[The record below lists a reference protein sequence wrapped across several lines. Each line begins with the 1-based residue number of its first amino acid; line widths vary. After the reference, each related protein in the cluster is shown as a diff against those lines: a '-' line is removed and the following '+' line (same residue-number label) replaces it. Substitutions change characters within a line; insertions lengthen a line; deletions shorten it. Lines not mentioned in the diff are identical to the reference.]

1 MLNLCSKQ
9 KIVMKNIVLKQ
20 RAERDDLA
28 SRPYYTRKHIQ
39 DIAPFL
45 ESSVPKLITGPR
57 RAGKSVYAMQILSD
71 KNYAYL
77 NFDDTLL
84 LGAFD
89 EDSVMQALAEV
100 YPGYEYLL
108 LDEVQN
114 LHSWDAWVAK
124 LYRRG
129 VNLVITGSN
138 ANLLSSEMA
147 TLLTGRYL
155 EIQILPFSMEET
167 LNYRGAPINAELPDE
182 RARLALEMDDYLKKG
197 GYPEIV
203 KNREIEQAYLSAMF
217 DSIILKDVAQR
228 HKIRKITE
236 LYDLADYLISN
247 YSNPLS
253 YNEIAKEL
261 SLGSVTTVKKFCG
274 YLAEPYLFFYLP
286 RYDNKLKE
294 MKKAPRKV
302 YVIDNGFIYTRS
314 FELSSNNGRQL
325 ENMVFIELLRRGFDL
340 KKSLFYYRTSN
351 DKEVDFVTRDG
362 RKVTSLIQVSYDI
375 SKTKTRERELDALV
389 KASEEL
395 KCDNLLLITWDQNE
409 EVNYKGKMISILS
422 VENGLTHN
430 KNTFLGNSVQD

>member
-1 MLNLCSKQ
+1 MR
-9 KIVMKNIVLKQ
+9 NIVLKQ

-28 SRPYYTRKHIQ
+28 SRPYHTRDQFQNVTPYLDANVI
-39 DIAPFL
+39 
-45 ESSVPKLITGPR
+45 KLITGPR
-57 RAGKSVYAMQILSD
+57 RAGKSVYALQILSG

-77 NFDDTLL
+77 NFDDTRL
-84 LGAFD
+84 LGAFN
-89 EDSVMQALAEV
+89 EDAVMQALAEV
-100 YPGYEYLL
+100 YPGYDYLL

-114 LHSWDAWVAK
+114 LDSWDAWVSK

-138 ANLLSSEMA
+138 ANLLSSEMS
-147 TLLTGRYL
+147 TLLTGRYV
-155 EIQILPFSMEET
+155 EIQILPFSMKET
-167 LNYRGAPINAELPDE
+167 LEYKEAPIDAELPDE
-182 RARLALEMDDYLKKG
+182 KAKLFIEMDDYLKKG

-203 KNREIEQAYLSAMF
+203 KNRDIEQAYLSALF

-253 YNEIAKEL
+253 YNEIADEL

-286 RYDNKLKE
+286 RYNNKLKE

-325 ENMVFIELLRRGFDL
+325 ENMVFIELLRRGYDL
-340 KKSLFYYRTSN
+340 EKSLFYYRTSN

-362 RKVTSLIQVSYDI
+362 RMVTSLIQVSYEI
-375 SKTKTRERELDALV
+375 SKAKTREREMDALV

-395 KCDNLLLITWDQNE
+395 KCENLLLITWDQE
-409 EVNYKGKMISILS
+409 DSVEYKGKHIRIVSL
-422 VENGLTHN
+422 VEWFAT
-430 KNTFLGNSVQD
+430 

>member
-1 MLNLCSKQ
+1 
-9 KIVMKNIVLKQ
+9 MKNIVIKQ

-28 SRPYYTRKHIQ
+28 SRPYYTRKHLQ
-39 DIAPFL
+39 DVAPYL
-45 ESSVPKLITGPR
+45 EADVIKLITGPR
-57 RAGKSVYAMQILSD
+57 RAGKSVYALQILSG

-77 NFDDTLL
+77 NFDDTQL
-84 LGAFD
+84 LGSFD
-89 EDSVMQALAEV
+89 EDAVMQALAEV

-114 LHSWDAWVAK
+114 LDSWDAWVSK

-138 ANLLSSEMA
+138 ANLLSSEMS
-147 TLLTGRYL
+147 TLLTGRYV
-155 EIQILPFSMEET
+155 EIQILPFSMEES
-167 LNYRGAPINAELPDE
+167 LKYREAPIDAELPE
-182 RARLALEMDDYLKKG
+182 EKAKLFIEMDDYLKKG

-203 KNREIEQAYLSAMF
+203 KNREIEQAYLTALF

-253 YNEIAKEL
+253 YNEIADEL
-261 SLGSVTTVKKFCG
+261 TLGSVTTVKRFCG
-274 YLAEPYLFFYLP
+274 FLAEPYLFFYLP
-286 RYDNKLKE
+286 RYNNKLKE

-325 ENMVFIELLRRGFDL
+325 ENMVFIELLRRGYDL

-375 SKTKTRERELDALV
+375 SKAKTRERELDALV
-389 KASEEL
+389 KASDEL
-395 KCDNLLLITWDQNE
+395 KCENLLLITRDLDD
-409 EVNYKGKMISILS
+409 ILS
-422 VENGLTHN
+422 YKN
-430 KNTFLGNSVQD
+430 KTIRILSIQKWALY

>member
-1 MLNLCSKQ
+1 
-9 KIVMKNIVLKQ
+9 MKNIVLKQ

-45 ESSVPKLITGPR
+45 KSSVPKLITGPR

-89 EDSVMQALAEV
+89 EGSVMQALAEV

-430 KNTFLGNSVQD
+430 KNTFFGNSVQD

>member
-1 MLNLCSKQ
+1 MR
-9 KIVMKNIVLKQ
+9 NIVLKQ

-28 SRPYYTRKHIQ
+28 SRPYHIREHIQ
-39 DIAPFL
+39 DVTPYLDANVI
-45 ESSVPKLITGPR
+45 KLITGPR
-57 RAGKSVYAMQILSD
+57 RAGKSVYALQILSG

-77 NFDDTLL
+77 NFDDTQL
-84 LGAFD
+84 LGAFN
-89 EDSVMQALAEV
+89 EDAVMQALAEV
-100 YPGYEYLL
+100 YPGYDYLL

-114 LHSWDAWVAK
+114 LDSWDAWVSK

-138 ANLLSSEMA
+138 ANLLSSEMS
-147 TLLTGRYL
+147 TLLTGRYV
-155 EIQILPFSMEET
+155 EIQILPFSMKET
-167 LNYRGAPINAELPDE
+167 LEYKEAPIDAELPDE
-182 RARLALEMDDYLKKG
+182 KAKLFIEMDDYLKKG

-203 KNREIEQAYLSAMF
+203 KNRDIEQAYLSALF

-253 YNEIAKEL
+253 YNEIADEL

-286 RYDNKLKE
+286 RYNNKLKE

-325 ENMVFIELLRRGFDL
+325 ENMVFIELLRRGYDL
-340 KKSLFYYRTSN
+340 EKSLFYYRTSN

-362 RKVTSLIQVSYDI
+362 RKVTSLIQVSYEI
-375 SKTKTRERELDALV
+375 SKAKTREREMDALV

-395 KCDNLLLITWDQNE
+395 KCENLLLITWDQE
-409 EVNYKGKMISILS
+409 DSVEYKGKHIRIVSL
-422 VENGLTHN
+422 VEWFAT
-430 KNTFLGNSVQD
+430 

>member
-1 MLNLCSKQ
+1 
-9 KIVMKNIVLKQ
+9 MKNIVLKQ

-28 SRPYYTRKHIQ
+28 SRPYYFRKHIQ
-39 DIAPFL
+39 DVAPYL
-45 ESSVPKLITGPR
+45 ETNVIKLITGPR

-100 YPGYEYLL
+100 YPGYEYRL

-138 ANLLSSEMA
+138 ANLLSSEMS
-147 TLLTGRYL
+147 TLLTGRYV

-167 LNYRGAPINAELPDE
+167 LRYRGAPINAELPDE
-182 RARLALEMDDYLKKG
+182 RAKLALEMGDYLKKG

-203 KNREIEQAYLSAMF
+203 KNREIEQAYLSALF

-253 YNEIAKEL
+253 YNEIAEEL

-325 ENMVFIELLRRGFDL
+325 ENMVLIELLRRGFDL

-395 KCDNLLLITWDQNE
+395 KCDNLLLLTWDKDE
-409 EVNYKGKMISILS
+409 FVTYKNKSVRIISMRNWHILY
-422 VENGLTHN
+422 
-430 KNTFLGNSVQD
+430 

>member
-1 MLNLCSKQ
+1 
-9 KIVMKNIVLKQ
+9 MKNIVIKQ

-28 SRPYYTRKHIQ
+28 SRPYYIRKHLQ
-39 DIAPFL
+39 DVAPYL
-45 ESSVPKLITGPR
+45 EADVIKLITGPR
-57 RAGKSVYAMQILSD
+57 RAGKSVYALQILSG

-77 NFDDTLL
+77 NFDDTQL
-84 LGAFD
+84 LGSFD
-89 EDSVMQALAEV
+89 EDAVMQALAEV

-114 LHSWDAWVAK
+114 LDSWDAWVSK

-138 ANLLSSEMA
+138 ANLLSSEMS
-147 TLLTGRYL
+147 TLLTGRYV
-155 EIQILPFSMEET
+155 EIQILPFSMEES
-167 LNYRGAPINAELPDE
+167 LKYREAPIDAELPEDK
-182 RARLALEMDDYLKKG
+182 AKLFIEMDDYLKKG

-203 KNREIEQAYLSAMF
+203 KNREIEQAYLTALF

-253 YNEIAKEL
+253 YNEIAGEL

-286 RYDNKLKE
+286 RYNNKLKE

-302 YVIDNGFIYTRS
+302 YIIDNGFIYTRS

-325 ENMVFIELLRRGFDL
+325 ENMVFIELLRRGYNL

-375 SKTKTRERELDALV
+375 SKAKTRERELDALV

-395 KCDNLLLITWDQNE
+395 KCDNLLIITWA
-409 EVNYKGKMISILS
+409 VNDRIEYREKSIRIVSAQHLNLCS
-422 VENGLTHN
+422 
-430 KNTFLGNSVQD
+430 FI

>member
-1 MLNLCSKQ
+1 
-9 KIVMKNIVLKQ
+9 MKNIVLKQ

-39 DIAPFL
+39 DVAPYL
-45 ESSVPKLITGPR
+45 EANVIKLITGPR
-57 RAGKSVYAMQILSD
+57 RAGKSVYALQILSG

-77 NFDDTLL
+77 NFDDTQL

-89 EDSVMQALAEV
+89 EDAVMQALAEV

-114 LHSWDAWVAK
+114 LDSWDAWVSK
-124 LYRRG
+124 LSRRG

-138 ANLLSSEMA
+138 ANLLSSEMS
-147 TLLTGRYL
+147 TFLTGRYV

-167 LNYRGAPINAELPDE
+167 LKYRAAPINAELPDE
-182 RARLALEMDDYLKKG
+182 KARLFIEMEDYLKKG

-203 KNREIEQAYLSAMF
+203 KNREIEQAYLTALF

-253 YNEIAKEL
+253 YNEIAEEL

-274 YLAEPYLFFYLP
+274 YLAEPFLFFYLP
-286 RYDNKLKE
+286 RYNNKLKE

-302 YVIDNGFIYTRS
+302 YVVDSGFIYTRS

-325 ENMVFIELLRRGFDL
+325 ENMVFIELLRRGYDL

-375 SKTKTRERELDALV
+375 SKAKTRERELDALV

-395 KCDNLLLITWDQNE
+395 KCDNLLLITWDYDDVIE
-409 EVNYKGKMISILS
+409 HKGNSIHVISIR
-422 VENGLTHN
+422 EF
-430 KNTFLGNSVQD
+430 FLKYIKC

>member
-1 MLNLCSKQ
+1 MR
-9 KIVMKNIVLKQ
+9 NIVLKQ

-28 SRPYYTRKHIQ
+28 SRPYHTRDQFQNVTPYLDAKVI
-39 DIAPFL
+39 
-45 ESSVPKLITGPR
+45 KLITGPR
-57 RAGKSVYAMQILSD
+57 RAGKSVYALQILSG

-77 NFDDTLL
+77 NFDDTQL
-84 LGAFD
+84 LGAFN
-89 EDSVMQALAEV
+89 EDAVMQALAEV
-100 YPGYEYLL
+100 YPGYDYLL

-114 LHSWDAWVAK
+114 LDSWDAWVSK

-138 ANLLSSEMA
+138 ANLLSSEMS
-147 TLLTGRYL
+147 TLLTGRYV
-155 EIQILPFSMEET
+155 EIQILPFSMKET
-167 LNYRGAPINAELPDE
+167 LEYKEAPINAELPDE
-182 RARLALEMDDYLKKG
+182 KAKLFIEMDDYLKKG

-203 KNREIEQAYLSAMF
+203 KNRDIEQAYLSALF

-253 YNEIAKEL
+253 YNEIADEL

-286 RYDNKLKE
+286 RYNNKLKE

-325 ENMVFIELLRRGFDL
+325 ENMVFIELLRRGYDL
-340 KKSLFYYRTSN
+340 EKSLFYYRTSN

-362 RKVTSLIQVSYDI
+362 RKVTSLIQVSYEI
-375 SKTKTRERELDALV
+375 SKAKTREREMDALV

-395 KCDNLLLITWDQNE
+395 KCENLLLITWDQE
-409 EVNYKGKMISILS
+409 DSVEYKGKHIRIVSL
-422 VENGLTHN
+422 VEWFAT
-430 KNTFLGNSVQD
+430 

>member
-1 MLNLCSKQ
+1 MR
-9 KIVMKNIVLKQ
+9 NIVLKQ

-28 SRPYYTRKHIQ
+28 SRPYHTREYIQ
-39 DIAPFL
+39 DVSPYLDANVI
-45 ESSVPKLITGPR
+45 KLITGPR
-57 RAGKSVYAMQILSD
+57 RAGKSVYALQILSG

-77 NFDDTLL
+77 NFDDTQL
-84 LGAFD
+84 LGAFN
-89 EDSVMQALAEV
+89 EDAVMQALAEV
-100 YPGYEYLL
+100 YPGYDYLL

-114 LHSWDAWVAK
+114 LDSWDAWVSK

-138 ANLLSSEMA
+138 ANLLSSEMS
-147 TLLTGRYL
+147 TLLTGRYV
-155 EIQILPFSMEET
+155 EIQILPFSMKET
-167 LNYRGAPINAELPDE
+167 LEYKEAPIDAELPDE
-182 RARLALEMDDYLKKG
+182 KAKLFIEMDDYLKKG

-203 KNREIEQAYLSAMF
+203 KNRDIEQAYLSALF

-253 YNEIAKEL
+253 YNEIADEL

-286 RYDNKLKE
+286 RYNNKLKE

-325 ENMVFIELLRRGFDL
+325 ENMVFIELLRRGYDL
-340 KKSLFYYRTSN
+340 EKSLFYYRTSN

-362 RKVTSLIQVSYDI
+362 RKVTSLIQVSYEI
-375 SKTKTRERELDALV
+375 SKAKTREREMDALV

-395 KCDNLLLITWDQNE
+395 KCENLWLITWDQE
-409 EVNYKGKMISILS
+409 DSVEYKGKHIRIVSL
-422 VENGLTHN
+422 VEWFAT
-430 KNTFLGNSVQD
+430 

>member
-1 MLNLCSKQ
+1 
-9 KIVMKNIVLKQ
+9 MKNIVLKQ

-89 EDSVMQALAEV
+89 EGSVMQALAEV

-155 EIQILPFSMEET
+155 EIKILPFSMEET

-395 KCDNLLLITWDQNE
+395 NCDNLLLITWDQNE

-430 KNTFLGNSVQD
+430 KNTFFWNSVQD

>member
-1 MLNLCSKQ
+1 
-9 KIVMKNIVLKQ
+9 MKNIVLKQ

-57 RAGKSVYAMQILSD
+57 RAGKSVYAMQQILSD

-89 EDSVMQALAEV
+89 EGSVMQALAEV

-155 EIQILPFSMEET
+155 EIKILPFSMEET

-217 DSIILKDVAQR
+217 DSIILKEVAQR

-430 KNTFLGNSVQD
+430 KNTFFGNSVQD

>member
-1 MLNLCSKQ
+1 
-9 KIVMKNIVLKQ
+9 V
-20 RAERDDLA
+20 A
-28 SRPYYTRKHIQ
+28 PYLDANVI
-39 DIAPFL
+39 
-45 ESSVPKLITGPR
+45 KLITGPR
-57 RAGKSVYAMQILSD
+57 RAGKSVYALQILSG

-77 NFDDTLL
+77 NFDDTQL
-84 LGAFD
+84 LGAFN
-89 EDSVMQALAEV
+89 EDAVMQALAEV
-100 YPGYEYLL
+100 YPGYDYLL

-114 LHSWDAWVAK
+114 LDSWDAWVSK

-138 ANLLSSEMA
+138 ANLLSSEMS
-147 TLLTGRYL
+147 TLLTGRYV
-155 EIQILPFSMEET
+155 EIQILPFSMKET
-167 LNYRGAPINAELPDE
+167 LEYKEAPIDAELPDE
-182 RARLALEMDDYLKKG
+182 KAKLFIEMDDYLKKG

-203 KNREIEQAYLSAMF
+203 KNRDIEQAYLSALF

-253 YNEIAKEL
+253 YNEIADEL

-286 RYDNKLKE
+286 RYNNKLKE

-325 ENMVFIELLRRGFDL
+325 ENMVFIELLRRGYDL
-340 KKSLFYYRTSN
+340 EKSLFYYRTTN

-362 RKVTSLIQVSYDI
+362 RKVTSLIQVSYEI
-375 SKTKTRERELDALV
+375 SKAKTREREMDALV

-395 KCDNLLLITWDQNE
+395 KCENLLLITWDQE
-409 EVNYKGKMISILS
+409 DSVEYKGKHIRIVSL
-422 VENGLTHN
+422 VEWFAT
-430 KNTFLGNSVQD
+430 

>member
-1 MLNLCSKQ
+1 
-9 KIVMKNIVLKQ
+9 MKNIVFKQ

-39 DIAPFL
+39 DIAPYL
-45 ESSVPKLITGPR
+45 ESNVIKLITGPR
-57 RAGKSVYAMQILSD
+57 RAGKSVYALQILSG

-77 NFDDTLL
+77 NFDDTQL
-84 LGAFD
+84 LGSFN
-89 EDSVMQALAEV
+89 EDAVMQALAEV

-114 LHSWDAWVAK
+114 LDSWDAWVSK
-124 LYRRG
+124 LSRRG

-138 ANLLSSEMA
+138 ANLLSSEMS
-147 TLLTGRYL
+147 TFLTGRYV

-167 LNYRGAPINAELPDE
+167 LKYRAVPINAELPDE
-182 RARLALEMDDYLKKG
+182 KAKLFIEMADYLKKG

-203 KNREIEQAYLSAMF
+203 KNREIEQAYLTALF
-217 DSIILKDVAQR
+217 DSIISKDVAQR

-253 YNEIAKEL
+253 YNEIADEL
-261 SLGSVTTVKKFCG
+261 SFGSVTTVKKFCG
-274 YLAEPYLFFYLP
+274 YLAEPYIFFYLP
-286 RYDNKLKE
+286 RYNNKLKE

-325 ENMVFIELLRRGFDL
+325 ENMVFIELLRRGYDL

-395 KCDNLLLITWDQNE
+395 KCDNLLLITWDRE
-409 EVNYKGKMISILS
+409 EIVTYHEKRIRLLS
-422 VENGLTHN
+422 ASEW
-430 KNTFLGNSVQD
+430 FNSFCV

>member
-1 MLNLCSKQ
+1 
-9 KIVMKNIVLKQ
+9 MKKIVLKQ

-39 DIAPFL
+39 DVTSFL
-45 ESSVPKLITGPR
+45 KANVIKLITGPR
-57 RAGKSVYAMQILSD
+57 RAGKSVYALQILSG

-77 NFDDTLL
+77 NFDDTQL
-84 LGAFD
+84 LGAFN
-89 EDSVMQALAEV
+89 EDAVMQALAEV

-114 LHSWDAWVAK
+114 LNGWDAWVSK

-138 ANLLSSEMA
+138 ANLLSSEMS
-147 TLLTGRYL
+147 TLLTGRYV

-167 LNYRGAPINAELPDE
+167 LEYREAPINAELPDE
-182 RARLALEMDDYLKKG
+182 KAKLFLEMDDYLKKG

-203 KNREIEQAYLSAMF
+203 KNRDIEQAYLSALF

-247 YSNPLS
+247 YSNTLS
-253 YNEIAKEL
+253 YNEIAEEL

-286 RYDNKLKE
+286 RYNNKLKE

-314 FELSSNNGRQL
+314 FELSSNDGRQL
-325 ENMVFIELLRRGFDL
+325 ENMVFIELLRRGYDL
-340 KKSLFYYRTSN
+340 EKSLFYYRTSN
-351 DKEVDFVTRDG
+351 DKEVDFVIRNG

-395 KCDNLLLITWDQNE
+395 KCDNLLIITWDQE
-409 EVNYKGKMISILS
+409 DSVEYKGKHIRIVSLL
-422 VENGLTHN
+422 EWFA
-430 KNTFLGNSVQD
+430 K

>member
-1 MLNLCSKQ
+1 
-9 KIVMKNIVLKQ
+9 MKNIVLKQ

-89 EDSVMQALAEV
+89 EGSVMQALAEV

-155 EIQILPFSMEET
+155 EIKILPFSMEEN

-430 KNTFLGNSVQD
+430 KNTFFGNSVQD

>member
-1 MLNLCSKQ
+1 
-9 KIVMKNIVLKQ
+9 MKNIVLKQ

-39 DIAPFL
+39 DVAPYL
-45 ESSVPKLITGPR
+45 EANVIKLITGPR
-57 RAGKSVYAMQILSD
+57 RAGKSVYALQILSG

-77 NFDDTLL
+77 NFDDTQL
-84 LGAFD
+84 LGAFN
-89 EDSVMQALAEV
+89 EDAVMQALAEV

-114 LHSWDAWVAK
+114 LDSWDAWVSK

-129 VNLVITGSN
+129 LNLVITGSN
-138 ANLLSSEMA
+138 ANLLSSEMS
-147 TLLTGRYL
+147 TLLTGRYV

-167 LNYRGAPINAELPDE
+167 LKYRESPVNAELPDE
-182 RARLALEMDDYLKKG
+182 KAKLFIEMDDYLKKG

-203 KNREIEQAYLSAMF
+203 KNREIEQAYLTALF

-253 YNEIAKEL
+253 YNEIAEEL
-261 SLGSVTTVKKFCG
+261 SIGSATTVKKFCG
-274 YLAEPYLFFYLP
+274 YLAEPFLFFFLP
-286 RYDNKLKE
+286 RYNNKLKE

-302 YVIDNGFIYTRS
+302 YVVDNGFIYTRS

-325 ENMVFIELLRRGFDL
+325 ENMVFIELLRRGYDL

-351 DKEVDFVTRDG
+351 EKEVDFVTRDG

-375 SKTKTRERELDALV
+375 SKAKTRERELDALV

-395 KCDNLLLITWDQNE
+395 KCDNLLLLTWDKDE
-409 EVNYKGKMISILS
+409 FVTYKNKS
-422 VENGLTHN
+422 VHIVSMRNWHTI
-430 KNTFLGNSVQD
+430 

>member
-1 MLNLCSKQ
+1 
-9 KIVMKNIVLKQ
+9 MKSIVLKQ

-39 DIAPFL
+39 DVAPYL
-45 ESSVPKLITGPR
+45 EANVIKLITGPR
-57 RAGKSVYAMQILSD
+57 RAGKSVYALQILSG

-77 NFDDTLL
+77 NFDDTQL
-84 LGAFD
+84 LGAFN
-89 EDSVMQALAEV
+89 EDAVMQALAEV

-108 LDEVQN
+108 LDEIQN
-114 LHSWDAWVAK
+114 LDSWDAWVSK

-138 ANLLSSEMA
+138 ANLLSSEMS
-147 TLLTGRYL
+147 TLLTGRYV

-167 LNYRGAPINAELPDE
+167 LKYREVPVNAELPDE
-182 RARLALEMDDYLKKG
+182 KAKLFIEMDDYLKKG

-203 KNREIEQAYLSAMF
+203 KNREIEQAYLTALF

-253 YNEIAKEL
+253 YNEIAEEL

-286 RYDNKLKE
+286 RFNNKLKE

-302 YVIDNGFIYTRS
+302 YVVDNGLIYTRS

-325 ENMVFIELLRRGFDL
+325 ENMVFIELLRRGYDL

-351 DKEVDFVTRDG
+351 DKEVDFVIRDG
-362 RKVTSLIQVSYDI
+362 RKVTSLVQVSYDI

-395 KCDNLLLITWDQNE
+395 KCDNLMLITWNHDGPVE
-409 EVNYKGKMISILS
+409 YKGKSIRIISMDKWFI
-422 VENGLTHN
+422 E
-430 KNTFLGNSVQD
+430 

>member
-1 MLNLCSKQ
+1 
-9 KIVMKNIVLKQ
+9 MKNIILKQ

-28 SRPYYTRKHIQ
+28 SRPYYTRRHIQ
-39 DIAPFL
+39 NVAPYL
-45 ESSVPKLITGPR
+45 EANVIKLITGPR
-57 RAGKSVYAMQILSD
+57 RAGKSVYALQILSG

-77 NFDDTLL
+77 NFDDTQL
-84 LGAFD
+84 LGSFNVDA
-89 EDSVMQALAEV
+89 VMQALAEV

-114 LHSWDAWVAK
+114 LDSWDAWVSK

-138 ANLLSSEMA
+138 ANLLSSEMS

-167 LNYRGAPINAELPDE
+167 LKYREAPINAELPDE
-182 RARLALEMDDYLKKG
+182 KAKLYMEMEDYLKKG

-203 KNREIEQAYLSAMF
+203 KNREIEQAYLTALF

-253 YNEIAKEL
+253 YNEIAEEL

-274 YLAEPYLFFYLP
+274 FLAEPYLFFYLP
-286 RYDNKLKE
+286 RYNNKLKE

-302 YVIDNGFIYTRS
+302 YVVDNGFIYTRS

-325 ENMVFIELLRRGFDL
+325 ENMVFIELLRRGYDL

-351 DKEVDFVTRDG
+351 DKEVDFVTKDG

-375 SKTKTRERELDALV
+375 SKTKTREREFDALV

-395 KCDNLLLITWDQNE
+395 KCDNLLLITWDQDDIL
-409 EVNYKGKMISILS
+409 NYKGHLVRVISAKKWFT
-422 VENGLTHN
+422 N
-430 KNTFLGNSVQD
+430 FA

>member
-1 MLNLCSKQ
+1 
-9 KIVMKNIVLKQ
+9 MKSIVLKQ

-28 SRPYYTRKHIQ
+28 SRPYCTRKHIL
-39 DIAPFL
+39 DVAPYL
-45 ESSVPKLITGPR
+45 EANVIKLITGPR
-57 RAGKSVYAMQILSD
+57 RAGKSVYALQILSG

-77 NFDDTLL
+77 NFDDTKL
-84 LGAFD
+84 LGAFN
-89 EDSVMQALAEV
+89 EDAVMQALAEV

-108 LDEVQN
+108 LDEIQN
-114 LHSWDAWVAK
+114 LDSWDAWVSK

-138 ANLLSSEMA
+138 ANLLSSEMS
-147 TLLTGRYL
+147 TLLTGRYV

-167 LNYRGAPINAELPDE
+167 LKYREVPVNAELPDE
-182 RARLALEMDDYLKKG
+182 KAKLFIEMDDYLKKG

-203 KNREIEQAYLSAMF
+203 KNREIEQAYLTALF

-253 YNEIAKEL
+253 YNEIAEEL
-261 SLGSVTTVKKFCG
+261 SLGSVTTVKKFCE

-286 RYDNKLKE
+286 RFNNKLKE

-302 YVIDNGFIYTRS
+302 YVVDNGLIYTRS

-325 ENMVFIELLRRGFDL
+325 ENMVFIELLRRGYDL

-351 DKEVDFVTRDG
+351 DKEVDFVIRDG
-362 RKVTSLIQVSYDI
+362 RKVASLVQVSYDI

-395 KCDNLLLITWDQNE
+395 KCDNLMLISWNHD
-409 EVNYKGKMISILS
+409 GS
-422 VENGLTHN
+422 VEYRG
-430 KNTFLGNSVQD
+430 KSIRIISMDKWFIE

>member
-1 MLNLCSKQ
+1 
-9 KIVMKNIVLKQ
+9 MKNIVLKQ

-89 EDSVMQALAEV
+89 EGSVMQALAEV

-430 KNTFLGNSVQD
+430 KNTFFGNSVQD

>member
-1 MLNLCSKQ
+1 
-9 KIVMKNIVLKQ
+9 MKNVVLKQ

-39 DIAPFL
+39 DVSPYLDENVIN
-45 ESSVPKLITGPR
+45 LITGPR
-57 RAGKSVYAMQILSD
+57 REGKSVYALQILSG
-71 KNYAYL
+71 KNFAYL
-77 NFDDTLL
+77 NFDDTQL
-84 LGAFD
+84 LGSFN
-89 EDSVMQALAEV
+89 EDSVMQALSEV
-100 YPGYEYLL
+100 YPEYEYML

-114 LHSWDAWVAK
+114 LDSWDAWVSK

-129 VNLVITGSN
+129 VNLIITGSN
-138 ANLLSSEMA
+138 ANLLSSEMS
-147 TLLTGRYL
+147 TLLTGRYV

-167 LNYRGAPINAELPDE
+167 LRYRHAPIEAVLPDE
-182 RARLALEMDDYLKKG
+182 KARLSLEMEEYLKKG
-197 GYPEIV
+197 GFPEIV
-203 KNREIEQAYLSAMF
+203 KNREIEQAYLSALF
-217 DSIILKDVAQR
+217 DSIILKDIAQR

-253 YNEIAKEL
+253 YNEIAEEL
-261 SLGSVTTVKKFCG
+261 SLGSVTTVKKFCE

-286 RYDNKLKE
+286 RYNNKLKE

-325 ENMVFIELLRRGFDL
+325 ENMVFIELLRRGYDL
-340 KKSLFYYRTSN
+340 EKSFFYYRTSN
-351 DKEVDFVTRDG
+351 DKEVDFVTREG

-395 KCDNLLLITWDQNE
+395 KCDNLSLITWNHDELLNH
-409 EVNYKGKMISILS
+409 KGKMIRILS
-422 VENGLTHN
+422 VKEWI
-430 KNTFLGNSVQD
+430 NS

>member
-1 MLNLCSKQ
+1 
-9 KIVMKNIVLKQ
+9 MKNIVLKQ
-20 RAERDDLA
+20 RAERDGLA

-39 DIAPFL
+39 DVTPYL
-45 ESSVPKLITGPR
+45 EANVIKLITGPR
-57 RAGKSVYAMQILSD
+57 RAGKSVYALQILSG

-77 NFDDTLL
+77 NFDDTQL

-89 EDSVMQALAEV
+89 EDAVMQALAEV
-100 YPGYEYLL
+100 YPSYEFLL

-114 LHSWDAWVAK
+114 LESWDAWVSK

-129 VNLVITGSN
+129 VNMVITGSN
-138 ANLLSSEMA
+138 ANLLSSEMS
-147 TLLTGRYL
+147 TLLTGRYV
-155 EIQILPFSMEET
+155 EIHLLPFSMEET
-167 LNYRGAPINAELPDE
+167 LKYREAPVHAELPE
-182 RARLALEMDDYLKKG
+182 EKAKLALEMDDYLKKG

-203 KNREIEQAYLSAMF
+203 KNREIEQAYLSTLF

-253 YNEIAKEL
+253 YNEIAEDL

-286 RYDNKLKE
+286 RYNNKLKE

-325 ENMVFIELLRRGFDL
+325 ENMVFIELLRRGYDL

-375 SKTKTRERELDALV
+375 SKAKTREREFDALI

-395 KCDNLLLITWDQNE
+395 KCDNLLLITWNQDD
-409 EVNYKGKMISILS
+409 ILS
-422 VENGLTHN
+422 YENKSIKVLSIQNWVYPG
-430 KNTFLGNSVQD
+430 

>member
-1 MLNLCSKQ
+1 
-9 KIVMKNIVLKQ
+9 MKNIVLKQ

-28 SRPYYTRKHIQ
+28 SRPYYFRKHIQ
-39 DIAPFL
+39 DVAPYL
-45 ESSVPKLITGPR
+45 ETNVIKLITGPR
-57 RAGKSVYAMQILSD
+57 RAGKSVYALQILSG

-77 NFDDTLL
+77 NFDDTQL
-84 LGAFD
+84 LGTFN

-114 LHSWDAWVAK
+114 LESWDAWVSK

-138 ANLLSSEMA
+138 ANLLSSEMS
-147 TLLTGRYL
+147 TLLTGRYV

-167 LNYRGAPINAELPDE
+167 LKYRWAPVNAELPDE
-182 RARLALEMDDYLKKG
+182 RAKLALEMGDYLKKG

-203 KNREIEQAYLSAMF
+203 KNREIEQAYLSALF
-217 DSIILKDVAQR
+217 DSIVLKDVAQR

-253 YNEIAKEL
+253 YNEIAEEL

-325 ENMVFIELLRRGFDL
+325 ENIVFIELLRRGFDL

-351 DKEVDFVTRDG
+351 DKEVDFVARDG

-395 KCDNLLLITWDQNE
+395 KCDNLLLITWDKE
-409 EVNYKGKMISILS
+409 DSVDYKGKVIRIEPVYKWLS
-422 VENGLTHN
+422 E
-430 KNTFLGNSVQD
+430 

>member
-1 MLNLCSKQ
+1 
-9 KIVMKNIVLKQ
+9 MKNIVLKQ

-89 EDSVMQALAEV
+89 EGSVMQALAEV

-155 EIQILPFSMEET
+155 EIKILPFSMEET

-294 MKKAPRKV
+294 MKNAPRKV

-351 DKEVDFVTRDG
+351 DKEVDFVARDG

>member
-1 MLNLCSKQ
+1 
-9 KIVMKNIVLKQ
+9 MKNIVLKQ

-39 DIAPFL
+39 DVAPYL
-45 ESSVPKLITGPR
+45 EANVIKLITGPR
-57 RAGKSVYAMQILSD
+57 RAGKSVYALQILSG

-77 NFDDTLL
+77 NFDDTQL

-89 EDSVMQALAEV
+89 EDAVMQALAEV

-114 LHSWDAWVAK
+114 LDSWDAWVSK
-124 LYRRG
+124 LSRRG

-138 ANLLSSEMA
+138 ANLLSSEMS
-147 TLLTGRYL
+147 TFLTGRYV

-167 LNYRGAPINAELPDE
+167 LKYREAPIKAELPDE
-182 RARLALEMDDYLKKG
+182 KAELYIEMEDYLKKG

-203 KNREIEQAYLSAMF
+203 KNREIEQAYLTALF

-253 YNEIAKEL
+253 YNEIADEL

-286 RYDNKLKE
+286 RYNNKLKE

-325 ENMVFIELLRRGFDL
+325 ENMVFIELLRRGYDL

-375 SKTKTRERELDALV
+375 SKIKTRERELDALL

-395 KCDNLLLITWDQNE
+395 KCDNLLLITWDQE
-409 EVNYKGKMISILS
+409 DSVEYKGKHIQIVSLLEWFANS
-422 VENGLTHN
+422 VEFQCG
-430 KNTFLGNSVQD
+430 FGI

>member
-1 MLNLCSKQ
+1 
-9 KIVMKNIVLKQ
+9 MKNIVLKQ

-28 SRPYYTRKHIQ
+28 SRPYYFRKHIQ
-39 DIAPFL
+39 DVAPYL
-45 ESSVPKLITGPR
+45 ETNVIKLITGPR
-57 RAGKSVYAMQILSD
+57 RAGKSVYALQILSG

-77 NFDDTLL
+77 NFDDTQL
-84 LGAFD
+84 LGAFN

-114 LHSWDAWVAK
+114 LDSWDAWVSK

-138 ANLLSSEMA
+138 ANLLSNEMS
-147 TLLTGRYL
+147 TLLTGRYV

-167 LNYRGAPINAELPDE
+167 LKYREVPVNAELPDE
-182 RARLALEMDDYLKKG
+182 KAKLFIEMDDYLKKG
-197 GYPEIV
+197 GYPEVV
-203 KNREIEQAYLSAMF
+203 KNREIEQAYLTTLF
-217 DSIILKDVAQR
+217 DSIILKDVARR

-253 YNEIAKEL
+253 YNEIAEEL

-286 RYDNKLKE
+286 RFNNKLKE

-302 YVIDNGFIYTRS
+302 YVVDNGLIYTRS

-325 ENMVFIELLRRGFDL
+325 ENMVFIELLRRGYDL

-351 DKEVDFVTRDG
+351 DKEVDFVIRDG

-395 KCDNLLLITWDQNE
+395 KCDNLMLITWNHDGPVE
-409 EVNYKGKMISILS
+409 YKGKSIRIISMDKWFI
-422 VENGLTHN
+422 E
-430 KNTFLGNSVQD
+430 

>member
-1 MLNLCSKQ
+1 MR
-9 KIVMKNIVLKQ
+9 NIVLKQ

-28 SRPYYTRKHIQ
+28 SRPYHTRDQFQNVTPYLDANVI
-39 DIAPFL
+39 
-45 ESSVPKLITGPR
+45 KLITGPR
-57 RAGKSVYAMQILSD
+57 RAGKSVYALQILSG

-77 NFDDTLL
+77 NFDDTQL
-84 LGAFD
+84 LGAFN
-89 EDSVMQALAEV
+89 EDAVMQALAEV
-100 YPGYEYLL
+100 YPGYDYLL

-114 LHSWDAWVAK
+114 LDSWDAWVSK

-138 ANLLSSEMA
+138 ANLLSSEMS
-147 TLLTGRYL
+147 TLLTGRYV
-155 EIQILPFSMEET
+155 EIQILPFSMKET
-167 LNYRGAPINAELPDE
+167 LEYKEAPINAELPDE
-182 RARLALEMDDYLKKG
+182 KAKLFIEMDDYLKKG

-203 KNREIEQAYLSAMF
+203 KNRDIEQAYLSALF

-253 YNEIAKEL
+253 YNEIADEL

-286 RYDNKLKE
+286 RYNNKLKE

-325 ENMVFIELLRRGFDL
+325 ENMVFIELLRRGYDL
-340 KKSLFYYRTSN
+340 EKSLFYYRTSN

-362 RKVTSLIQVSYDI
+362 RKVTSLIQVSYEI
-375 SKTKTRERELDALV
+375 SKAKTREREMDALV

-395 KCDNLLLITWDQNE
+395 KCENLLLITWDQE
-409 EVNYKGKMISILS
+409 DSVEYKGKHIRIVSL
-422 VENGLTHN
+422 VEWFAT
-430 KNTFLGNSVQD
+430 

>member
-1 MLNLCSKQ
+1 
-9 KIVMKNIVLKQ
+9 
-20 RAERDDLA
+20 
-28 SRPYYTRKHIQ
+28 
-39 DIAPFL
+39 
-45 ESSVPKLITGPR
+45 
-57 RAGKSVYAMQILSD
+57 
-71 KNYAYL
+71 
-77 NFDDTLL
+77 
-84 LGAFD
+84 
-89 EDSVMQALAEV
+89 
-100 YPGYEYLL
+100 
-108 LDEVQN
+108 
-114 LHSWDAWVAK
+114 
-124 LYRRG
+124 
-129 VNLVITGSN
+129 
-138 ANLLSSEMA
+138 
-147 TLLTGRYL
+147 
-155 EIQILPFSMEET
+155 MEET
-167 LNYRGAPINAELPDE
+167 LKYRGAPVNAELPDE
-182 RARLALEMDDYLKKG
+182 RAKLALEMGDYLKKG

-203 KNREIEQAYLSAMF
+203 KNREIEQAYLSALF

-253 YNEIAKEL
+253 YNEIAEEL

-395 KCDNLLLITWDQNE
+395 KCEDLTLITWDE
-409 EVNYKGKMISILS
+409 DASVEYKGNSIQIVSISKWFT
-422 VENGLTHN
+422 V
-430 KNTFLGNSVQD
+430 

>member
-1 MLNLCSKQ
+1 
-9 KIVMKNIVLKQ
+9 MKNIVIKQ

-28 SRPYYTRKHIQ
+28 SRPYYTRKHLQ
-39 DIAPFL
+39 DVAPYL
-45 ESSVPKLITGPR
+45 EADVIKLITGPR
-57 RAGKSVYAMQILSD
+57 RAGKSVYALQILSG

-77 NFDDTLL
+77 NFDDTQL
-84 LGAFD
+84 LGSFD
-89 EDSVMQALAEV
+89 EDAVMQALAEV

-114 LHSWDAWVAK
+114 LDSWDAWVSK

-138 ANLLSSEMA
+138 ANLRSSEMS
-147 TLLTGRYL
+147 TLLTGRYV
-155 EIQILPFSMEET
+155 EIQILPFSMEES
-167 LNYRGAPINAELPDE
+167 LKYREAPIDAELPE
-182 RARLALEMDDYLKKG
+182 EKAKLFIEMDDYLKKG

-203 KNREIEQAYLSAMF
+203 KNREIEQAYLTALF

-253 YNEIAKEL
+253 YNEIADEL
-261 SLGSVTTVKKFCG
+261 TLGSVTTVKRFCG
-274 YLAEPYLFFYLP
+274 FLAEPYLFFYLP
-286 RYDNKLKE
+286 RYNNKLKE

-325 ENMVFIELLRRGFDL
+325 ENMVFIELLRRGYDL

-375 SKTKTRERELDALV
+375 SKAKTRERELDALV
-389 KASEEL
+389 KASDEL
-395 KCDNLLLITWDQNE
+395 KCEDLLLITRDLDD
-409 EVNYKGKMISILS
+409 ILS
-422 VENGLTHN
+422 YKN
-430 KNTFLGNSVQD
+430 KTIRVLSIQKWALY

>member
-1 MLNLCSKQ
+1 
-9 KIVMKNIVLKQ
+9 MKNIVLKQ

-28 SRPYYTRKHIQ
+28 SRPYYFRKHIQ
-39 DIAPFL
+39 DVAPYL
-45 ESSVPKLITGPR
+45 ETNVIKLITGPR
-57 RAGKSVYAMQILSD
+57 RAGKSVYALQILSG

-77 NFDDTLL
+77 NFDDTQL
-84 LGAFD
+84 LGAFI

-100 YPGYEYLL
+100 YPSYEYLL

-114 LHSWDAWVAK
+114 LESWDAWVSK

-138 ANLLSSEMA
+138 ANLLSSEMS
-147 TLLTGRYL
+147 TLLTGRYV
-155 EIQILPFSMEET
+155 EIQILPFSMVET
-167 LNYRGAPINAELPDE
+167 LKYRGAPINAEMPDE
-182 RARLALEMDDYLKKG
+182 KAKLALEMDEYLKKG

-203 KNREIEQAYLSAMF
+203 KNREIEQAYLSALF

-228 HKIRKITE
+228 HKIRKTTE

-253 YNEIAKEL
+253 YNEIAEEL

-286 RYDNKLKE
+286 RYNNKLKE

-302 YVIDNGFIYTRS
+302 YIIDNGFIYTRS
-314 FELSSNNGRQL
+314 FELSGNNGRQL
-325 ENMVFIELLRRGFDL
+325 ENMVFIELLRRGYDL
-340 KKSLFYYRTSN
+340 YKSLFYYRTSN

-375 SKTKTRERELDALV
+375 SKNRTRERELDALV

-395 KCDNLLLITWDQNE
+395 KCDNLLLITWEQDD
-409 EVNYKGKMISILS
+409 ILS
-422 VENGLTHN
+422 YKN
-430 KNTFLGNSVQD
+430 KTIKVLSTQKWVSY

>member
-1 MLNLCSKQ
+1 MR
-9 KIVMKNIVLKQ
+9 NIVLKQ

-28 SRPYYTRKHIQ
+28 SRPYHTRDQFQNVTPYLDANVI
-39 DIAPFL
+39 
-45 ESSVPKLITGPR
+45 KLITGPR
-57 RAGKSVYAMQILSD
+57 RAGKSVYALQILSG

-77 NFDDTLL
+77 NFDDTQL
-84 LGAFD
+84 LGAFN
-89 EDSVMQALAEV
+89 EDAVMQALAEV
-100 YPGYEYLL
+100 YPGYDYLL

-114 LHSWDAWVAK
+114 LDSWDAWVSK

-138 ANLLSSEMA
+138 ANLLSSEMS
-147 TLLTGRYL
+147 TLLTGRYV
-155 EIQILPFSMEET
+155 EIQILPFSMKET
-167 LNYRGAPINAELPDE
+167 LEYKEAPIDAELPDE
-182 RARLALEMDDYLKKG
+182 KAKLFIEMDDYLKKG

-203 KNREIEQAYLSAMF
+203 KNRDIEQAYLSALF

-253 YNEIAKEL
+253 YNEIADEL

-286 RYDNKLKE
+286 RYNNKLKE

-325 ENMVFIELLRRGFDL
+325 ENMVFIELLRRGYDL
-340 KKSLFYYRTSN
+340 EKSLFYYRTSN

-362 RKVTSLIQVSYDI
+362 RKVTSLIQVSYNI
-375 SKTKTRERELDALV
+375 SKAKTREREMDALV

-395 KCDNLLLITWDQNE
+395 KCDNLLLITWDQKDSVE
-409 EVNYKGKMISILS
+409 YKGKHIRIVSL
-422 VENGLTHN
+422 VEWFAT
-430 KNTFLGNSVQD
+430 

>member
-1 MLNLCSKQ
+1 MR
-9 KIVMKNIVLKQ
+9 NIVLKQ

-28 SRPYYTRKHIQ
+28 SRPYHTRDQFQNVTPYLDANVI
-39 DIAPFL
+39 
-45 ESSVPKLITGPR
+45 KLITGPR
-57 RAGKSVYAMQILSD
+57 RAGKSVYALQILSG

-77 NFDDTLL
+77 NFDDTRL
-84 LGAFD
+84 LGAFN
-89 EDSVMQALAEV
+89 EDAVMQALAEV
-100 YPGYEYLL
+100 YPGYDYLL

-114 LHSWDAWVAK
+114 LDSWDAWVSK

-138 ANLLSSEMA
+138 ANLLSSEMS
-147 TLLTGRYL
+147 TLLTGRYV
-155 EIQILPFSMEET
+155 EIQILPFSMKET
-167 LNYRGAPINAELPDE
+167 LEYKEAPIDAELPDE
-182 RARLALEMDDYLKKG
+182 KAKLFIEMDDYLKKG

-203 KNREIEQAYLSAMF
+203 KNRDIEQAYLSALF

-253 YNEIAKEL
+253 YNEIADEL

-286 RYDNKLKE
+286 RYNNKLKE

-314 FELSSNNGRQL
+314 FELSRNNGRQL
-325 ENMVFIELLRRGFDL
+325 ENMVFIELLRRGYDL
-340 KKSLFYYRTSN
+340 EKSLFYYRTSN

-362 RKVTSLIQVSYDI
+362 RKVTSLIQVSYNI
-375 SKTKTRERELDALV
+375 SKAKTREREMDALV

-395 KCDNLLLITWDQNE
+395 KCDNLLLITWDQE
-409 EVNYKGKMISILS
+409 DFVEYKGKHIRIVSL
-422 VENGLTHN
+422 VEWFAT
-430 KNTFLGNSVQD
+430 

>member
-1 MLNLCSKQ
+1 
-9 KIVMKNIVLKQ
+9 MKNIVLKQ

-39 DIAPFL
+39 DVAPCL
-45 ESSVPKLITGPR
+45 EANVIKLITGPR
-57 RAGKSVYAMQILSD
+57 RAGKSVYALQILSG

-77 NFDDTLL
+77 NFDDTQL
-84 LGAFD
+84 LGSFN
-89 EDSVMQALAEV
+89 EDAVMQALAEV

-114 LHSWDAWVAK
+114 LDSWDAWVSK
-124 LYRRG
+124 LSRRR
-129 VNLVITGSN
+129 VNMVITGSN
-138 ANLLSSEMA
+138 ANLLSSEMS
-147 TLLTGRYL
+147 TFLTGRYV

-167 LNYRGAPINAELPDE
+167 LKYRAAPINAELPNE
-182 RARLALEMDDYLKKG
+182 KAKLLMEMEDYLKKG

-203 KNREIEQAYLSAMF
+203 KNREIEQAYLTALF

-253 YNEIAKEL
+253 YNEIAEEL

-286 RYDNKLKE
+286 RYNNKLKE
-294 MKKAPRKV
+294 IKKAPRKV
-302 YVIDNGFIYTRS
+302 YVVDNGFIYTRS

-325 ENMVFIELLRRGFDL
+325 ENMVFIELLRRGYDL

-351 DKEVDFVTRDG
+351 DKEVDFVTREG

-395 KCDNLLLITWDQNE
+395 KCEDLTLITWDE
-409 EVNYKGKMISILS
+409 DASVEYKGNSIQIVSISKWFT
-422 VENGLTHN
+422 V
-430 KNTFLGNSVQD
+430 

>member
-1 MLNLCSKQ
+1 M
-9 KIVMKNIVLKQ
+9 KIIVLKQ